1 MSEASPYSRRMK
13 NRIKEHMEEQEELIA
28 VFGDARLVRVNDRVH
43 LRGGSM
49 ADRTE
54 ALEWIAMNL
63 PDTVAG
69 LRR

>member
-1 MSEASPYSRRMK
+1 
-13 NRIKEHMEEQEELIA
+13 MEEQEELIA
-28 VFGDARLVRVNDRVH
+28 VFGDARLVKVNGRVH

-54 ALEWIAMNL
+54 ALEWIALNL
-63 PDTVAG
+63 PDTVAC